1 MPNEIKDQALL
12 ALLRRGAMRS
22 SDLIAKITDYHGGP
36 VTTEYM
42 ITSDI
47 ARELIEQNYE
57 VEVEYL
63 NRKMVNGTTMRR
75 SGLPVKKFGSQR
87 TDVAVL
93 KDRLIPMAIIEVKI
107 GVKTLNAIK
116 GDLLKIADTIRSLK
130 PQYASRVRGA
140 SIFQVHV
147 AGSSKRYKKE
157 HLKEAIQQVEKT
169 LRDELKAYGGRNAG
183 FRFSFQAFQ
192 TADEGIV
199 PRELEPDG
207 DNLAWGQQGHA
218 TRFYAVLIRSKQSVP
233 PAPRTF
239 AQLKAQSRS

>member
-1 MPNEIKDQALL
+1 MQIEIKDEVLL
-12 ALLRRGAMRS
+12 GLLRQGVMRS
-22 SDLIAKITDYHGGP
+22 SDLIAKITDYHGGS

-47 ARELIEQNYE
+47 ARVLIKLGYE

-63 NRKMVNGTTMRR
+63 NRKKVNGMTMRK
-75 SGLPVKKFGSQR
+75 SGPPVKTFGSQS

-93 KDRLIPMAIIEVKI
+93 KDNLIPLAVIEVKI

-116 GDLLKIADTIRSLK
+116 GDILKITDTIRSLK

-147 AGSSKRYKKE
+147 AGSTKRYKKE
-157 HLKEAIQQVEKT
+157 HLKAAIQQVEKS
-169 LRDELKAYGGRNAG
+169 LRDELNAYGRKDAD
-183 FRFSFQAFQ
+183 FRFSFRAFQ
-192 TADEGIV
+192 TGDEGIV
-199 PRELEPDG
+199 PREVEHDG
-207 DNLAWGQQGHA
+207 DSSAWGQHGHA

-233 PAPRTF
+233 PAPHTL
-239 AQLKAQSRS
+239 ALLKLS

>member
-22 SDLIAKITDYHGGP
+22 SDLIAQITDYHGGP

-47 ARELIEQNYE
+47 ARELIERNYE
-57 VEVEYL
+57 VEVEFL
-63 NRKMVNGTTMRR
+63 NRKMVNGLTMRR
-75 SGLPVKKFGSQR
+75 SGPRVKKFGSQR

-93 KDRLIPMAIIEVKI
+93 KDKIIPLVIIEVKI

-116 GDLLKIADTIRSLK
+116 EDLLKITDTIRSLK

-140 SIFQVHV
+140 SVFQVHV
-147 AGSSKRYKKE
+147 AGSASRYNKE
-157 HLKEAIQQVEKT
+157 HLKAAIKKVERC
-169 LRDELKAYGGRNAG
+169 LRDELKAHEKTNAD
-183 FRFSFQAFQ
+183 FRFGFHAFQ
-192 TADEGIV
+192 TADQGIV

-207 DNLAWGQQGHA
+207 DNFAWGQHGHA
-218 TRFYAVLIRSKQSVP
+218 TRYYAVLIHSKQSVP

-239 AQLKAQSRS
+239 AQLKAQS

>member
-1 MPNEIKDQALL
+1 MPIEIKDEVLFG
-12 ALLRRGAMRS
+12 LLRQGVMRS

-47 ARELIEQNYE
+47 ARELIKQNYN

-63 NRKMVNGTTMRR
+63 NRKMVNGMTMHK
-75 SGLPVKKFGSQR
+75 SGPPVKKFGSQR

-93 KDRLIPMAIIEVKI
+93 KDKIIPLVIIEVKI
-107 GVKTLNAIK
+107 SVKTLNAIK
-116 GDLLKIADTIRSLK
+116 GDLLKITDTIRSLK

-147 AGSSKRYKKE
+147 AGSTKHYKKE
-157 HLKEAIQQVEKT
+157 HLKAAIHQVEKS
-169 LRDELKAYGGRNAG
+169 LRDEPKAYGGKDAD
-183 FRFSFQAFQ
+183 FRFRFRAFQ
-192 TADEGIV
+192 TGDEGIV

-207 DNLAWGQQGHA
+207 DSFAWGQHGHA
-218 TRFYAVLIRSKQSVP
+218 TRFYAVLIRSKQNVP
-233 PAPRTF
+233 PAPHTL
-239 AQLKAQSRS
+239 AQLQIS

>member
-1 MPNEIKDQALL
+1 MPNEITDQVLV
-12 ALLRRGAMRS
+12 ALLRQGALRS
-22 SDLIAKITDYHGGP
+22 SDLIAQITDYHGGP

-47 ARELIEQNYE
+47 ARELIERNYE
-57 VEVEYL
+57 VEVEYQ
-63 NRKMVNGTTMRR
+63 NRKMINGITMRR
-75 SGLPVKKFGSQR
+75 SGPPVKKFGSQR

-93 KDRLIPMAIIEVKI
+93 KDKIIPLAIIEVKI

-116 GDLLKIADTIRSLK
+116 GDLLKITDTIRSLK

-140 SIFQVHV
+140 SIFQVHI
-147 AGSSKRYKKE
+147 AGSTKRYKKE
-157 HLKEAIQQVEKT
+157 HFKAAIERVEKS
-169 LRDELKAYGGRNAG
+169 LRDKLKAYGGRDAD
-183 FRFSFQAFQ
+183 FRFRFRAFQ

-207 DNLAWGQQGHA
+207 DSFAWGQHGHA

-233 PAPRTF
+233 PAPHTL
-239 AQLKAQSRS
+239 AQLQIS